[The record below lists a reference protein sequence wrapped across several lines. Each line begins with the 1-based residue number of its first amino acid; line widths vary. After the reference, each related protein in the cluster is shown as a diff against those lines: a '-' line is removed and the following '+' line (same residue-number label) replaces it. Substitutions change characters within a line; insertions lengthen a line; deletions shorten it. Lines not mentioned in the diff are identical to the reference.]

1 MPKGETRSGTDSAG
15 ASGLLSPDEEIRR
28 DGPFAS
34 LKRWVV
40 GSPRDPRDP
49 TVFHKISLMAFL
61 AWVGLGAD
69 GLSSSSYGP
78 DEAFRAVLEHRY
90 LAFYLAL
97 MTAVTVAIISACYAK
112 VVEHFPSGGGGY
124 AVATKLLGPVPGV
137 VSGSALVVDYVL
149 TITVSVASGVDA
161 LLSFMPLSW
170 QPAKVP
176 LDLAILGLLVLLN
189 LRGVKESIKF
199 LLPIFLVFVA
209 THALL
214 IVWGVLAHAGALPE
228 IFHSIHAD
236 LGRDSAELG
245 VWVVLLLLFRA
256 YSLGAGTYTG
266 IEAVANGMPLLREPR
281 VETGKRTML
290 YMAIS
295 LAFTAAGILLCYLLW
310 NAEPEAGKTM
320 NAVLL
325 GRVMGTWSIGGW
337 DFGAWLVVVTLI
349 SEGALLFVAAQA
361 GFIGGP
367 RILSNM
373 ALDSW
378 VPHRFANLSERLV
391 TQNGVLLVAAA
402 AAVLLVYTE
411 GSVSFLVVLYSINVF
426 LTFSLTQA
434 GMGRF
439 WIARR
444 REERGWWRGLALH
457 TVGFL
462 LCASVLV
469 IVTLVKFK
477 EGGWLTF
484 AITTTLIGVCFLV
497 QRHYSAVRREIA
509 KLDEILDEIPAE
521 PGEVTDAKP
530 DPERPVAALLVSGYG
545 GLGVHSLLSV
555 QQLFPMHYRDV
566 LFVSVGRVD
575 TGHFKGKAEVE
586 ALVASTEASL
596 DRYVRLAWRLGLRA
610 GSRYTIGTDVVRD
623 SETLCRE
630 IRSEYPK
637 AVFFLGKL
645 VFAQDKLSYRF
656 LHNDT
661 ANSIQRRLQFSGIQ
675 TMILPIRIRLSE
687 RFV

>member
-1 MPKGETRSGTDSAG
+1 
-15 ASGLLSPDEEIRR
+15 
-28 DGPFAS
+28 
-34 LKRWVV
+34 
-40 GSPRDPRDP
+40 
-49 TVFHKISLMAFL
+49 
-61 AWVGLGAD
+61 
-69 GLSSSSYGP
+69 
-78 DEAFRAVLEHRY
+78 
-90 LAFYLAL
+90 
-97 MTAVTVAIISACYAK
+97 
-112 VVEHFPSGGGGY
+112 
-124 AVATKLLGPVPGV
+124 
-137 VSGSALVVDYVL
+137 
-149 TITVSVASGVDA
+149 
-161 LLSFMPLSW
+161 
-170 QPAKVP
+170 
-176 LDLAILGLLVLLN
+176 
-189 LRGVKESIKF
+189 
-199 LLPIFLVFVA
+199 
-209 THALL
+209 
-214 IVWGVLAHAGALPE
+214 
-228 IFHSIHAD
+228 
-236 LGRDSAELG
+236 
-245 VWVVLLLLFRA
+245 
-256 YSLGAGTYTG
+256 
-266 IEAVANGMPLLREPR
+266 
-281 VETGKRTML
+281 
-290 YMAIS
+290 MAIS

-310 NAEPEAGKTM
+310 DASPEAGKTM

-325 GRVMGTWSIGGW
+325 ERVMGSWRAGGFN
-337 DFGAWLVVVTLI
+337 FGAWLVIVTLI

-391 TQNGVLLVAAA
+391 TQNGVLLVAVAA
-402 AAVLLVYTE
+402 AILLVYTK

-426 LTFSLTQA
+426 LTFSLTQL

-444 REERGWWRGLALH
+444 REDRGWWHSFALH
-457 TVGFL
+457 AVGFL

-484 AITTTLIGVCFLV
+484 AITTALIGVCFVV

-509 KLDEILDEIPAE
+509 KLDEILDEIPPEREQA
-521 PGEVTDAKP
+521 TDAKP

-555 QQLFPMHYRDV
+555 QQLFPMHYKDF

-575 TGHFKGKAEVE
+575 TGHFKGKAEVD
-586 ALVASTEASL
+586 ALVESTERSL
-596 DRYVRLAWRLGLRA
+596 ERYVRLARSLGLRA
-610 GSRYTIGTDVVRD
+610 DYRYTIGTDVVHD

-630 IRSEYPK
+630 IRSEYPR

-645 VFAQDKLSYRF
+645 VFAQDKFSYRF

-675 TMILPIRIRLSE
+675 TMILPIRIRLAQ